1 MWSNDTSLTF
11 RALDACP
18 FLQHSDSKQHRAVGG
33 NRTDR
38 SLTNISDD

>member
-1 MWSNDTSLTF
+1 MQNNDTSLTF

-18 FLQHSDSKQHRAVGG
+18 FLQHFHSQEHRAVGG

-38 SLTNISDD
+38 ILTIISDD